1 MSDGSNLCTLIKHA
15 DVFTPE
21 PAGKKDVFIASGKI
35 IAMEDSIDL
44 GSALAPEIIDAQGKR
59 LVPGF
64 IDSHVH
70 ILGGGGEGSYK
81 TRTPEIMLSDITRGG
96 VTTVIGCL
104 GTDGTTRTITNL
116 IAKARGLEEEG
127 ITCYIYTG
135 SYQVPVRTLTGS
147 IQDDIVLID
156 KIIGVGEIAM
166 SDHRSSQPTVED
178 IAKVA
183 AAARVGG
190 ILSGKAGIVN
200 IHMGDGTR
208 KLSFLEEI
216 AENTEIPI
224 SQFVPTHVSRNPDLW
239 ASAIDYA
246 KRGGFIDITTSIT
259 RDFPDNKGIT
269 PGAILK
275 DAIDHGVPVENMT
288 FSSDGQGSLPLF
300 DEKGEFIRLSV
311 GKVTSLFDSVRDAIL
326 HQNVPMEIALKV
338 ITTNPARILKLQ
350 RKGTIAVGKDAD
362 LVLLNE
368 NLEVD
373 TVFALGRP
381 MVRDGEVLVRGT
393 FEEERDKPS

>member
-1 MSDGSNLCTLIKHA
+1 MSDGSNLCKLIKHA
-15 DVFTPE
+15 EVFAPE
-21 PAGKKDVFIASGKI
+21 SLGKKDVLICAEKI
-35 IAMEDSIDL
+35 IAIKDSIDL
-44 GSALAPEIIDAQGKR
+44 GNALDVEIIDAQGKR

-81 TRTPEIMLSDITRGG
+81 TRTPEIMLSDITKGG

-104 GTDGTTRTITNL
+104 GTDGTTRTMTNL

-156 KIIGVGEIAM
+156 KIIGVGEIAL

-200 IHMGDGTR
+200 IHMGDGAR

-216 AENTEIPI
+216 VGKTEIPI
-224 SQFVPTHVSRNPDLW
+224 SQFVPTHVSRNADLW

-246 KRGGFIDITTSIT
+246 KRGGFIDITTSII
-259 RDFPDNKGIT
+259 RDFAEEKGIT
-269 PGAILK
+269 ASAILK

-300 DEKGEFIRLSV
+300 NEKGEFIRLGV
-311 GKVTSLFDSVRDAIL
+311 GKVTSLFDGVRDAIL
-326 HQNVPMEIALKV
+326 NQNVPMEIALKV

-350 RKGTIAVGKDAD
+350 HKGTIAAGMDAD

-373 TVFALGRP
+373 TVIALGCS
-381 MVRDGEVLVRGT
+381 MVRVGEVLVLGT
-393 FEEERDKPS
+393 FEDGRNRPS